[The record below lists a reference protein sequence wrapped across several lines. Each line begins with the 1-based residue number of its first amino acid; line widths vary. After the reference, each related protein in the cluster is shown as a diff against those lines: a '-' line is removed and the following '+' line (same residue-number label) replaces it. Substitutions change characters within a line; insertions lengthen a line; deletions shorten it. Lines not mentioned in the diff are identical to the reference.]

1 MCEVRLLAAQKPVN
15 RPNRWKG
22 KFALFQKP
30 AAGGWGEVDVC
41 PKSNPLPHIPGNQWG
56 RSFSRQKDGGGY
68 MQKPQSALIVIFKLV
83 ISGLTSII
91 FTVLGTVN
99 LHLRGPFVLISLWP
113 ILGIVAG
120 IVLGTVRS
128 SVVNFFHLVFWYP

>member
-1 MCEVRLLAAQKPVN
+1 MARVE
-15 RPNRWKG
+15 
-22 KFALFQKP
+22 
-30 AAGGWGEVDVC
+30 
-41 PKSNPLPHIPGNQWG
+41 
-56 RSFSRQKDGGGY
+56 KDACGAFIDRRGGGY

-120 IVLGTVRS
+120 IVLGTAWS
-128 SVVNFFHLVFWYP
+128 SCS